1 MSLCNGG
8 IHSSNVRS
16 LFNGCT
22 GRSIVGGLFL
32 VSPFH
37 EGIVCFT
44 GSELLD
50 AAASRAAFVS
60 FFFICF
66 SLGLTVS
73 VHKDFIYYL
82 QELCGIH
89 PSEAFQ
95 LLEFSLDVCMGLSHK
110 GSINHLL
117 ILYCLR
123 VEQGV
128 YPKRFHRNW
137 LGSPLLF
144 GLPL

>member
-1 MSLCNGG
+1 ML
-8 IHSSNVRS
+8 
-16 LFNGCT
+16 LLA
-22 GRSIVGGLFL
+22 GLL
-32 VSPFH
+32 S
-37 EGIVCFT
+37 
-44 GSELLD
+44 
-50 AAASRAAFVS
+50 VS

-73 VHKDFIYYL
+73 VHKDFTYYL

-110 GSINHLL
+110 GSINHLS
-117 ILYCLR
+117 ILDCLG